1 MTTLEK
7 IHRSKRDAWLVAVLA
22 AAGMLSLGISVMA
35 LFEEPAAGLM
45 TLAVLLVAGGFVVW
59 TFTRTFYVLT
69 ATDLLI
75 RSGPFRWS
83 IPLAHVRQVL
93 PTRNPLSSPALSLD
107 RLAIRHASG
116 TIMISPVD
124 QRRFLEDLVERT
136 PGLVF
141 DGTRAIRP

>member
-1 MTTLEK
+1 
-7 IHRSKRDAWLVAVLA
+7 
-22 AAGMLSLGISVMA
+22 MA
-35 LFEEPAAGLM
+35 LFEEPATGLIS
-45 TLAVLLVAGGFVVW
+45 LAVLLAAGGFVVW

-69 ATDLLI
+69 AADLLI

-83 IPLAHVRQVL
+83 IPLAHVRLVL

-116 TIMISPVD
+116 TIMISPED

-136 PGLVF
+136 PGLVL
-141 DGTRAIRP
+141 DGTRAIRL